1 MTEIGGRLDLRAGN
15 SVRIVAI
22 VLAFA
27 IVASGAILGARAATA
42 VSVVTDKPSYYASDT
57 IMITGTI
64 TPAPQPNTTSA
75 FVTVMNPNGKV
86 VAPSPAQVGNN
97 GKFHYTFGAGGTS
110 NWISGTYTVNA
121 SWSGSGSM
129 KPISS
134 TNTFT
139 YAPVAGTTT
148 SSTHTTRTT
157 TTTSTTST
165 TTTTSSTTTSSTST
179 STSTTPR

>member
-1 MTEIGGRLDLRAGN
+1 M
-15 SVRIVAI
+15 
-22 VLAFA
+22 
-27 IVASGAILGARAATA
+27 
-42 VSVVTDKPSYYASDT
+42 TDKPSYYASDT

-121 SWSGSGSM
+121 SWSGSVSV
-129 KPISS
+129 KRSWETTTVTHSPAARPPPPSS
-134 TNTFT
+134 TTSPGT
-139 YAPVAGTTT
+139 APAASTTSAGTTRP
-148 SSTHTTRTT
+148 TTQTRPPP
-157 TTTSTTST
+157 S
-165 TTTTSSTTTSSTST
+165 
-179 STSTTPR
+179 